1 MRHRGDFRRQPPF
14 REPRRRILV
23 VCEGKVTEPKYFQ
36 ALRLLFHNR
45 ALDIV
50 INDEAGVP
58 KTLVERAVKLKKE
71 AARKA
76 KRQNV
81 PFLAYD
87 EVWCVFD
94 VDEHPL
100 LPEAK
105 QQARDNDISLAIS
118 NPCFELWAL
127 LHFRD
132 QTAAET
138 RQKVRSL
145 LKSHIPR
152 YDKELP
158 APKLM
163 PLIEHAMQRAQQL
176 DYLAKLAGVPGKNP
190 STGVYLL
197 IQRIRQP

>member
-1 MRHRGDFRRQPPF
+1 MRHRGDLRRRPAS

-23 VCEGKVTEPKYFQ
+23 ICEGKVTEPRYLR
-36 ALRLLFHNR
+36 ALRLVFHTR
-45 ALDIV
+45 TLEIV
-50 INDEAGVP
+50 IDDQHGVP
-58 KTLVERAVKLKKE
+58 KTLVERAVELKKE
-71 AARKA
+71 AAREA
-76 KRQNV
+76 KRQKDD
-81 PFLAYD
+81 FLAYD

-94 VDEHPL
+94 IDEHPL
-100 LPEAK
+100 LPEAR
-105 QQARDNDISLAIS
+105 QQARDNGISLAIS

-158 APKLM
+158 APTLI
-163 PLIEHAMQRAQQL
+163 PLLEQAMQRARHL
-176 DYLAKLAGVPGKNP
+176 DHLAELAGAPGKNP
-190 STGVYLL
+190 STGVHLL
-197 IQRIRQP
+197 MERIRQP

>member
-1 MRHRGDFRRQPPF
+1 MRQPRDLRRRPAS

-23 VCEGKVTEPKYFQ
+23 ICEGAVTEPKYFR
-36 ALRLLFHNR
+36 ALKRLFHNP
-45 ALDIV
+45 ALEIEID
-50 INDEAGVP
+50 DQHGTP
-58 KTLVERAVKLKKE
+58 KTLVAHAARRKKE
-71 AARKA
+71 TAREA
-76 KRQNV
+76 QRQRDA
-81 PFLAYD
+81 FLAYD

-100 LPEAK
+100 LPEAR
-105 QQARDNDISLAIS
+105 QQARDNGISLAIS

-145 LKSHIPR
+145 LKGHIPR

-158 APKLM
+158 APTLM
-163 PLIEHAMQRAQQL
+163 PLLEEAMQRARHL
-176 DYLAKLAGVPGKNP
+176 DHLADLAGAPGKNP

-197 IQRIRQP
+197 IERIRQP